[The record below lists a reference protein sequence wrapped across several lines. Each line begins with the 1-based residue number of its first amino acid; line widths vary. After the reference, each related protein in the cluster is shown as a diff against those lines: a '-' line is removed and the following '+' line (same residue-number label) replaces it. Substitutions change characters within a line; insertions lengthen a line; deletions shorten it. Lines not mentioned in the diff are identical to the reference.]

1 MNFIISRKL
10 YRTYIY
16 FRVLKAAFHTEC
28 NVTDLCQVK
37 LRLKNSV
44 IENVATGLTAG
55 AKTSYAERS

>member
-16 FRVLKAAFHTEC
+16 FRALKAEC
-28 NVTDLCQVK
+28 YVTDLCQGK

-44 IENVATGLTAG
+44 IQNVATGLTAG
-55 AKTSYAERS
+55 AKTSYAEGS